1 VQELTRIW
9 KKQKIRKREERK
21 IKIIDEEE

>member
-1 VQELTRIW
+1 VQEVTRIW